1 MTVTT
6 PSFPPQRNAMAE
18 LIRQFDWAKTPLGV
32 IAAWDSNLRAT
43 VSLILGSSVPMMVL
57 WGETG
62 VMLYNDGYRDFA
74 GGRHPGS
81 LGGPVREIWPE
92 VADFNSHVLDVVRDR
107 GETLAYRDQ
116 HMALMRNGAPE
127 DVWLNLDYSPILN
140 DQGQRD
146 GVLIIVKETT
156 ARVRAE
162 QRLHIAQ
169 EAGGVGTFE
178 WYPETG
184 LLDVS
189 DEYRRI
195 WGLDPD
201 VLVTDSLLVGLLHP
215 EDRAA
220 SGPSKLDH
228 VNPLDYVEY
237 RRLDPNTGEIRWI
250 GRRGEVVSAEGSARR
265 RFVGIA
271 IDITE
276 RKQAEE
282 DLRQGEA
289 RWRGLFEQMQEG
301 FFVGEL
307 ARDADGKA
315 YDFTFVEINPAFETQ
330 TGIPISA
337 ALGRSVR
344 QAIPGSPEHLIQTY
358 AQVVESGEPTQ
369 FEVHIPS
376 LADRWYEAR
385 ARKSGPDRFAVLFL
399 DISARKAAEKTMRE
413 SEARFRHLAQ
423 SMPNHVWTARP
434 DGNLD
439 WFNDQVY
446 AYSGA
451 ALGELDGEQWA
462 VIVHPDDL
470 EAAAGVW
477 ADARVRGVSYQTEF
491 RLRRHDGGYRWHIT
505 RAVPV
510 RNEAGAIER
519 WIGSNTDIQD
529 QKAAEAD
536 LADLAATLEQRV
548 ESEAAEL
555 LKTQEALRQS
565 QKMES
570 LGKLT
575 GGVAHDFNNLMQ
587 VVSGNL
593 QLLAKDIAGNERA
606 ERRAS
611 NALAGVSRGAKLAS
625 QLLAFGRRQA
635 LEPKVVNIGRAV
647 SGMDDMLR
655 RAIGDAIEVET
666 VVSGGLWNTFID
678 PAQIENAVLNLA
690 INARDAM
697 KGDGKLTIELGNAYL
712 DDAYAR
718 AHEEVT
724 AGQYVLL
731 AVTDTGSGMAPD
743 VVAQVFEP
751 FFSTKPQGEGT
762 GLGLSMVYGFV
773 KQSGGHVKIYSEVG
787 QGTTIKLYLPRVDQ
801 SEDVVVAI
809 DTGPIVGGPETILVA
824 EDDEEVRTT
833 VVDMLTELGYRVLKA
848 KDAASALTIVE
859 SGMPIDLLFTD
870 VVMPGTLRSP
880 ELARMARE
888 RLPDIAVLF
897 TSGYTENAIVH
908 GGRLDAG
915 VELLGKPYTR
925 EAMARKI
932 RHVLANR
939 AQRQVT
945 SAPPKAVSRSVA
957 PTTQARLTVLLVE
970 DDELIRGV
978 TGEFLQEMGHVV
990 IEAANA
996 EDATAALETAP
1007 IDVLV
1012 TDLGLPGISGSDF
1025 ADQARALRPD
1035 IGIVFATGDNQ
1046 APDLA
1051 GVGRAAFLLQK
1062 PYDSLGLASA
1072 LRAVAP
1078 AGGVAQEDA
1087 PVSTAR
1093 EPKDA

>member
-1 MTVTT
+1 MTATA
-6 PSFPPQRNAMAE
+6 PLFPPHDNEMAE
-18 LIRQFDWAKTPLGV
+18 LIRRFDWTATPLGPT
-32 IAAWDSNLRAT
+32 ATWDANLRAA

-57 WGETG
+57 WGEQG
-62 VMLYNDGYRDFA
+62 VMLYNDGYREFA

-81 LGGPVREIWPE
+81 LGGLVCSVWPE
-92 VADFNSHVLDVVRDR
+92 IADFNANVLKVVR
-107 GETLAYRDQ
+107 GQGQTLAYRDQ
-116 HMALMRNGAPE
+116 HMVLMRNGAAE
-127 DVWLNLDYSPILN
+127 DVWMNLDYSPILT
-140 DQGQRD
+140 DQGARE

-156 ARVRAE
+156 IRVRAE

-201 VLVTDSLLVGLLHP
+201 VAVTDHLLVGLLHP
-215 EDRAA
+215 DDRIA
-220 SGPSKLDH
+220 SGPSKLDQT
-228 VNPLDYVEY
+228 NPLDYVEY
-237 RRLDPNTGEIRWI
+237 RRVDPATGDIRWI
-250 GRRGEVVSAEGSARR
+250 ARRGEVVSPHGSARR

-276 RKQAEE
+276 RK
-282 DLRQGEA
+282 
-289 RWRGLFEQMQEG
+289 
-301 FFVGEL
+301 
-307 ARDADGKA
+307 
-315 YDFTFVEINPAFETQ
+315 
-330 TGIPISA
+330 
-337 ALGRSVR
+337 
-344 QAIPGSPEHLIQTY
+344 H
-358 AQVVESGEPTQ
+358 
-369 FEVHIPS
+369 
-376 LADRWYEAR
+376 
-385 ARKSGPDRFAVLFL
+385 
-399 DISARKAAEKTMRE
+399 
-413 SEARFRHLAQ
+413 
-423 SMPNHVWTARP
+423 
-434 DGNLD
+434 
-439 WFNDQVY
+439 
-446 AYSGA
+446 
-451 ALGELDGEQWA
+451 
-462 VIVHPDDL
+462 
-470 EAAAGVW
+470 
-477 ADARVRGVSYQTEF
+477 
-491 RLRRHDGGYRWHIT
+491 
-505 RAVPV
+505 
-510 RNEAGAIER
+510 
-519 WIGSNTDIQD
+519 
-529 QKAAEAD
+529 AEAQ
-536 LADLAATLEQRV
+536 LTELAATLEQRV
-548 ESEAAEL
+548 EAKASEL
-555 LKTQEALRQS
+555 IRTQEALRQS

-575 GGVAHDFNNLMQ
+575 GGVAHDFNNLLQ

-593 QLLAKDIAGNERA
+593 QLLAKDVAGNERA
-606 ERRAS
+606 ERRAN

-655 RAIGDAIEVET
+655 RALGDEVQVET

-724 AGQYVLL
+724 AGQYVML
-731 AVTDTGSGMAPD
+731 AVTDTGTGMAPE

-801 SEDVVVAI
+801 SEDVVVAL

-824 EDDEEVRTT
+824 EDDEEVRAT
-833 VVDMLTELGYRVLKA
+833 VVEMLSELGYRVLKA
-848 KDAASALTIVE
+848 KDAASALTIIE
-859 SGMPIDLLFTD
+859 SGLPIDLLFTD

-939 AQRQVT
+939 AQRQVLAPT
-945 SAPPKAVSRSVA
+945 PRPNAPPAGA
-957 PTTQARLTVLLVE
+957 TPTARLTVLLVE
-970 DDELIRGV
+970 DDALIRGV
-978 TGEFLQEMGHVV
+978 TGEFLQDLGHVV

-1012 TDLGLPGISGSDF
+1012 TDLGLPGLSGSAF
-1025 ADQARALRPD
+1025 ADQARALRPR
-1035 IGIVFATGDNQ
+1035 IGIVFATGDDH

-1051 GVGRAAFLLQK
+1051 GAGSAAYLLRK
-1062 PYDSLGLASA
+1062 PYDSLGLAAA

-1078 AGGVAQEDA
+1078 DPAAADASASSAESVAQ
-1087 PVSTAR
+1087 S
-1093 EPKDA
+1093 